1 MLKHRFLL
9 CLVALVVLSVSYVAY
24 KTYQKHVDFEE
35 FLSKAKT
42 FQFSL
47 DKNTSP
53 TTANRQTVQMVSP
66 GINNSSNST
75 DTSTVPIKV
84 NLVESENR
92 VVKTKWSAKTDI
104 PEESIG
110 TTWTADEMIEQ
121 SIELPNGT
129 VIEILSIP
137 GMEIQEGDAVSLE
150 ELGSRMRT
158 RITIMTDEGPY
169 EVPVDED
176 PEIATKKSL
185 WASSLDV
192 SMKDLD
198 RMIANRELVV
208 PPITQEEHEINI
220 KLLRKFGKRVTTE
233 SESFEDENWRDAELM
248 PVSDATGSVSARDNS
263 FEDIDIPSAR
273 AKVSPAA
280 GELKTPVLKQ
290 QGDGE
295 LHTPHIKK
303 NVEAAS
309 REKVQQLIDQYGTA
323 EGLRRFREMD
333 PEAARRFESDKS
345 RLGQERRP
353 VPSHDVPD
361 GGQSGSTD

>member
-9 CLVALVVLSVSYVAY
+9 CFVALVVLSVSYVAY
-24 KTYQKHVDFEE
+24 RTYQEHVDFEE

-53 TTANRQTVQMVSP
+53 TIGSANRQTVQMASP
-66 GINNSSNST
+66 GIDNSRNST

-84 NLVESENR
+84 NLIDSRNR
-92 VVKTKWSAKTDI
+92 VVKTEWVDPADI

-110 TTWTADEMIEQ
+110 TTWTADQMIQQ
-121 SIELPNGT
+121 SIELPNST

-137 GMEIQEGDAVSLE
+137 GTEIREGDAVSLE

-158 RITIMTDEGPY
+158 RVTIMRDGIPY
-169 EVPVDED
+169 EVPVDEA
-176 PEIATKKSL
+176 PEIAKRKSL
-185 WASSLDV
+185 WSRSLGV
-192 SMKDLD
+192 SMEDINQ
-198 RMIANRELVV
+198 MIANRELVV

-233 SESFEDENWRDAELM
+233 SESFGDENWRDAELM
-248 PVSDATGSVSARDNS
+248 PVSDATDSVSARDNS

-280 GELKTPVLKQ
+280 GELKTPVLRQ

-295 LHTPHIKK
+295 PYAPHIEK
-303 NVEAAS
+303 NVEAAP

-323 EGLRRFREMD
+323 EGLRRMREMD
-333 PEAARRFESDKS
+333 PEAARQFEQ
-345 RLGQERRP
+345 GRRP
-353 VPSHDVPD
+353 SRDAPD
-361 GGQSGSTD
+361 KGQSESGSKD

>member
-9 CLVALVVLSVSYVAY
+9 CFVALVVLSVSYVAY
-24 KTYQKHVDFEE
+24 RTYQKHVDFEE

-53 TTANRQTVQMVSP
+53 TIGSANRQTVQMASP
-66 GINNSSNST
+66 GIDNSRNST
-75 DTSTVPIKV
+75 DISTVPIKV
-84 NLVESENR
+84 NLVDSKNR
-92 VVKTKWSAKTDI
+92 VVKTEWADI

-110 TTWTADEMIEQ
+110 TTWTADQMIQQ
-121 SIELPNGT
+121 SIELPNST

-137 GMEIQEGDAVSLE
+137 GTEIREGDAVSLE

-158 RITIMTDEGPY
+158 QVTIMRDGIPY
-169 EVPVDED
+169 EVPVDEP
-176 PEIATKKSL
+176 PEIAKRKSL
-185 WASSLDV
+185 WSRSLGV
-192 SMKDLD
+192 SIEDIN

-233 SESFEDENWRDAELM
+233 SESFEDENWRDAESM
-248 PVSDATGSVSARDNS
+248 PVSDATDSVSTRDNS

-280 GELKTPVLKQ
+280 GELKTPVLRQ
-290 QGDGE
+290 QGDGK
-295 LHTPHIKK
+295 LHAPHIEK
-303 NVEAAS
+303 NVEAAP
-309 REKVQQLIDQYGTA
+309 REKVQQLIEQYGTA

-333 PEAARRFESDKS
+333 PEAARRFE
-345 RLGQERRP
+345 QERRGAP
-353 VPSHDVPD
+353 FRDVPD
-361 GGQSGSTD
+361 GRQSESGSKD